1 MARTASPPRTRSR
14 KWSMQGTLD
23 ASRARGS
30 TITPARSPSRWTPG
44 ARPAQ
49 GGIGRMPVDQTSLD
63 RIRNATF
70 PSVRRGYDKHEV
82 EKFLARLA
90 DWLETGAGDES
101 RSDTVKRELERVGQ
115 RTGAILAQAEESA
128 QQIRAE
134 AEEEAR
140 GTINTANMQAEETR
154 SEVDTYARETRTSAD
169 AYAEQ
174 TRTAAEEVLASA
186 QAEADAKARDAIQA
200 AEAQARRIVEEGT
213 QRREDIEAV
222 IADLV
227 RRRDD
232 VLADTQELTA
242 KLTGAI
248 TEHRP
253 QGGADPFDKP
263 EQLDPFAREDE
274 QEVQA
279 EGDETPAGGTE
290 AAGEIPAAQTETA
303 AEIPGAE
310 PEIAGETPAQGTEIV
325 DENPSEETRIV
336 DENRSDETRIV
347 DAESEQEAR

>member
-1 MARTASPPRTRSR
+1 
-14 KWSMQGTLD
+14 
-23 ASRARGS
+23 
-30 TITPARSPSRWTPG
+30 
-44 ARPAQ
+44 
-49 GGIGRMPVDQTSLD
+49 MPVDQTSLD

-70 PSVRRGYDKHEV
+70 PSAKRGYDKHEV

-90 DWLETGAGDES
+90 DWLETGAGDDS

-174 TRTAAEEVLASA
+174 TRTAAEEVLSSA
-186 QAEADAKARDAIQA
+186 QAEADAKAREAIQA

-227 RRRDD
+227 RRRND
-232 VLADTQELTA
+232 VLADTEELTS
-242 KLTGAI
+242 KLTGAVSA
-248 TEHRP
+248 HRP
-253 QGGADPFDKP
+253 EPGSDPFDKP
-263 EQLDPFAREDE
+263 DDLDPLAREDE
-274 QEVQA
+274 ADLEDATDLEDQSL
-279 EGDETPAGGTE
+279 EGE
-290 AAGEIPAAQTETA
+290 
-303 AEIPGAE
+303 
-310 PEIAGETPAQGTEIV
+310 
-325 DENPSEETRIV
+325 
-336 DENRSDETRIV
+336 
-347 DAESEQEAR
+347 

>member
-1 MARTASPPRTRSR
+1 MARTASPRRTRSR
-14 KWSMQGTLD
+14 KWSMQATLD

-30 TITPARSPSRWTPG
+30 TITPAKSPSRWTPG

-70 PSVRRGYDKHEV
+70 PSSRRGYDRHEV

-140 GTINTANMQAEETR
+140 GTINTANMHAEETR
-154 SEVDTYARETRTSAD
+154 TEVDNYARETRTSAD
-169 AYAEQ
+169 AYAQQ

-186 QAEADAKARDAIQA
+186 QAEADAKAREAIQG

-227 RRRDD
+227 RRRND
-232 VLADTQELTA
+232 VLADTEELTA
-242 KLTGAI
+242 KLTGAVS
-248 TEHRP
+248 EHRP
-253 QGGADPFDKP
+253 ESGDDPFEKP
-263 EQLDPFAREDE
+263 EELDPFAREDE
-274 QEVQA
+274 
-279 EGDETPAGGTE
+279 GMR
-290 AAGEIPAAQTETA
+290 AAGERDDDRMQAAGEHEDEQTEPSSEET
-303 AEIPGAE
+303 
-310 PEIAGETPAQGTEIV
+310 EIASQEASETEIV
-325 DENPSEETRIV
+325 D
-336 DENRSDETRIV
+336 
-347 DAESEQEAR
+347 AE